1 MQSVSPRFSPDAS
14 LRSSIGASDLDE
26 SAADSA
32 QVAQLA
38 QPVDEAVPPDL
49 FLSSAGQTHRLPA
62 TRSNFL
68 INPHPPFCPDTP
80 RGQMQQPGVRP
91 AWLGSGL
98 PVLCSPQLGPAM
110 HLPHS
115 GAQKSFRSPQF
126 PRPRR
131 QHHCAQSALDL
142 LWLKNRCG
150 ASLLNTWD
158 ECTRGAGAGVLYRR
172 KPIPLIDCV
181 DPVDKTILNL
191 SLDQPTPLGVKR
203 LLSHCLATDGGDPHV
218 GANLPRQDA
227 PSVIEAQACAGQP
240 LDFRINEFLGTIDW
254 SAIKEDGRRIHILMD
269 GEQHAVPCM
278 LESDGAHRWVMVLDS
293 TAGSALGMYKEIASQ
308 HTDIQLYLN
317 DRSRQ
322 VDAVSCMTDAIE
334 MTLQLWS
341 KADAGQLIRGRK
353 IEKEASTLGN
363 SRLSGLLQTRAV
375 TGNFHLVTLPEFLC
389 FTAQSPSFLKQESI
403 DLSANIVVNKEMTTL
418 QRHLDNSREFARK
431 QLFDSDD
438 AAKRVGTILNCYLYI
453 AAERHAHLL
462 DALTALDRRQKSCRR
477 LLF

>member
-1 MQSVSPRFSPDAS
+1 
-14 LRSSIGASDLDE
+14 
-26 SAADSA
+26 
-32 QVAQLA
+32 
-38 QPVDEAVPPDL
+38 
-49 FLSSAGQTHRLPA
+49 
-62 TRSNFL
+62 
-68 INPHPPFCPDTP
+68 
-80 RGQMQQPGVRP
+80 
-91 AWLGSGL
+91 
-98 PVLCSPQLGPAM
+98 M

-115 GAQKSFRSPQF
+115 GAQKSFWSPQF
-126 PRPRR
+126 LRPR
-131 QHHCAQSALDL
+131 QHHSAQSALDS
-142 LWLKNRCG
+142 LWLKNRCDN
-150 ASLLNTWD
+150 SLLNTWD
-158 ECTRGAGAGVLYRR
+158 ECKRGIGADVLYHRTD
-172 KPIPLIDCV
+172 KSVYDCV
-181 DPVDKTILNL
+181 DPVNKTIVKL

-203 LLSHCLATDGGDPHV
+203 LLSNCLAPDEGDPRA

-227 PSVIEAQACAGQP
+227 PSVIEAQASAGEP
-240 LDFRINEFLGTIDW
+240 LDIRINEFLSTIDW

-269 GEQHAVPCM
+269 GGQHAVPCM
-278 LESDGAHRWVMVLDS
+278 LESDGVHRWVMFLDS
-293 TAGSALGMYKEIASQ
+293 TAGLASGMYKKIARQ
-308 HTDIQLYLN
+308 HADIQLYLN
-317 DRSRQ
+317 HKSRQ
-322 VDAVSCMTDAIE
+322 VDAVSCITDAIE

-363 SRLSGLLQTRAV
+363 SRLSGLLRTRAV
-375 TGNFHLVTLPEFLC
+375 SGNFHLVTLPEFLC